1 MAQQAGRTC
10 AGCNVVTAASLA
22 AASFRPERCS
32 TTRRHSC
39 TALSTTPVTLGCFNG
54 NLFHFRIHWH
64 TGTQAH
70 RHTRI
75 TGTFRGAWCGTST
88 GHQPSRRCT
97 YQDGCPRKGGP
108 GTCDIRVPRKPDDKG
123 QMLQCKYPGHKNFVR
138 LTHAHTHAHTHRTR
152 ESAHTHTHTRTHTH
166 THPLWA
172 LGTGHRAHT
181 PTRGRHAPV
190 CSGHDGFVPKGGA
203 FPSGGP

>member
-70 RHTRI
+70 TDYRDFQGLSGGH
-75 TGTFRGAWCGTST
+75 GVAPAPGTSPADVART
-88 GHQPSRRCT
+88 KMVARARAAPEHATSVSREN
-97 YQDGCPRKGGP
+97 
-108 GTCDIRVPRKPDDKG
+108 
-123 QMLQCKYPGHKNFVR
+123 QM
-138 LTHAHTHAHTHRTR
+138 
-152 ESAHTHTHTRTHTH
+152 
-166 THPLWA
+166 
-172 LGTGHRAHT
+172 
-181 PTRGRHAPV
+181 TRGRRSNA
-190 CSGHDGFVPKGGA
+190 STQATKISSA
-203 FPSGGP
+203 

>member
-64 TGTQAH
+64 TGTHSTQAH
-70 RHTRI
+70 TDYRDFQ
-75 TGTFRGAWCGTST
+75 GGMVW
-88 GHQPSRRCT
+88 HQHRAPAQPT
-97 YQDGCPRKGGP
+97 LH
-108 GTCDIRVPRKPDDKG
+108 VPRWLPAQGRPRNMRHPCPEK
-123 QMLQCKYPGHKNFVR
+123 
-138 LTHAHTHAHTHRTR
+138 TR
-152 ESAHTHTHTRTHTH
+152 
-166 THPLWA
+166 
-172 LGTGHRAHT
+172 
-181 PTRGRHAPV
+181 
-190 CSGHDGFVPKGGA
+190 
-203 FPSGGP
+203 

>member
-1 MAQQAGRTC
+1 MYSPQHNACHPRLFQWKLVPFP
-10 AGCNVVTAASLA
+10 NPLA
-22 AASFRPERCS
+22 HR
-32 TTRRHSC
+32 
-39 TALSTTPVTLGCFNG
+39 
-54 NLFHFRIHWH
+54 H

-108 GTCDIRVPRKPDDKG
+108 GTCDIRVPRKPNDKG

-152 ESAHTHTHTRTHTH
+152 ESAHTHTHTHAHTH
-166 THPLWA
+166 THIHYGA